1 MRHNAKPLA
10 RRGNLCD
17 DRGVYETVSGYRIT
31 TGKLP
36 PGDAGIKKTL
46 GMMAQLAQAGA
57 LRREVREMAI
67 EVVRNAGTAPH
78 DTLGELGALFEFVRD
93 QVRFTGDI
101 AGVETLQAPHYTLHV
116 MSGDC
121 DDRAVLL
128 VSMARS
134 IGIPANLRF
143 RVIGAN
149 PRRPG
154 SFSHVYVVANVKGK
168 DVALDPTY
176 PDTPM
181 GWQHPSPSRI
191 GDFPT

>member
-10 RRGNLCD
+10 SRGNLCQD
-17 DRGVYETVSGYRIT
+17 GGVYESVSGYRIT

-36 PGDAGIKKTL
+36 SGDAGTRKTL
-46 GMMAQLAQAGA
+46 AMMAQLAQAGA

-67 EVVRNAGTAPH
+67 EVVRSAGTAPH
-78 DTLGELGALFEFVRD
+78 DTLGELAALFAFVRD
-93 QVRFTGDI
+93 RVRFTGDI
-101 AGVETLQAPHYTLHV
+101 SGVETLQAPHYTLHI
-116 MSGDC
+116 MAGDC

-149 PRRPG
+149 PRQPG

-176 PDTPM
+176 PSSRM

-191 GDFPT
+191 GDYPV